1 MFSSE
6 EMNKPERERV
16 QSSWKERQRQER
28 ECLIVQAAEEILL
41 EKGLRGVSM
50 DDIAARVG
58 ISKGTLYLH
67 FAKKEDL
74 FLALLE
80 QELRACLAIL
90 LEITAVDD
98 SDVSTKLETIIRRI
112 YHELL
117 GKRFQLF
124 YELHDGVDLQ
134 TILAKKREQAMEIFI
149 EIGNRVTALLETGK
163 ANGVFEATLP
173 TEVMVGTFFTM
184 ISPRAYK
191 LLVVE
196 QGMPIDVLAG
206 HMASIYLKGIAAT

>member
-1 MFSSE
+1 MVTVRILKEPSVSSSGE
-6 EMNKPERERV
+6 LHKPGPDSV

-28 ECLIVQAAEEILL
+28 ERLIVQAAEEVLL

-98 SDVSTKLETIIRRI
+98 SDVSAQLETIIRRI
-112 YHELL
+112 YQELL

-134 TILAKKREQAMEIFI
+134 SILSKKREQALEIFN
-149 EIGNRVTALLETGK
+149 EIGKR
-163 ANGVFEATLP
+163 
-173 TEVMVGTFFTM
+173 
-184 ISPRAYK
+184 
-191 LLVVE
+191 
-196 QGMPIDVLAG
+196 
-206 HMASIYLKGIAAT
+206 

>member
-6 EMNKPERERV
+6 EMNKPERDSV

-28 ECLIVQAAEEILL
+28 ERLIVQAAEEILL

-50 DDIAARVG
+50 DEIAARVG
-58 ISKGTLYLH
+58 ISKGTLYAH

-80 QELRACLAIL
+80 QELRACMAIL
-90 LEITAVDD
+90 LEITEVDD
-98 SDVSTKLETIIRRI
+98 SDVSAKLETIIRRI
-112 YHELL
+112 YQELL

-124 YELHDGVDLQ
+124 HELYGEVDLQ
-134 TILAKKREQAMEIFI
+134 ILLAKKREQAMEIFV
-149 EIGNRVTALLETGK
+149 EIGNRTRALLEAGK
-163 ANGVFEATLP
+163 ASGVFDATLP
-173 TEVMVGTFFTM
+173 TEVMIESFFTM

-191 LLVVE
+191 LLVVD